1 MNLDLEQITSIA
13 GNAGV
18 YRADVDQIQRI
29 RKPEEARFTTKFSNT
44 HIVGDVSITDDS
56 NYMMT
61 SIPYSD
67 GWKVKVDGKF
77 VKTEKAWN
85 AFLSFPI
92 SRNHKVIRLLDKRRD
107 PGCLA
112 IVSVASS
119 FKWDEAEVMKGNKEQ
134 EVSKLQRQH
143 KKKLGRE
150 IGNSLEF
157 VSSSPPLIN

>member
-1 MNLDLEQITSIA
+1 MS
-13 GNAGV
+13 NAGV
-18 YRADVDQIQRI
+18 YRADVDQIQQVLEN
-29 RKPEEARFTTKFSNT
+29 RKKQGLHVTKFSNT

-92 SRNHKVIRLLDKRRD
+92 SREIIRLNSSLDKRSD

-112 IVSVASS
+112 IYCFRCLPRHSNET
-119 FKWDEAEVMKGNKEQ
+119 K
-134 EVSKLQRQH
+134 
-143 KKKLGRE
+143 
-150 IGNSLEF
+150 
-157 VSSSPPLIN
+157 